1 MDPDSVTARAEARVE
16 GPPVPLGRGPSGQ
29 YGVVTFVIRSA
40 VVADLEVL
48 RGVFRRASLSNEGD
62 QELLLA
68 HPASL
73 VLSDE
78 GVRDGRTR
86 VAIEPGGAIV
96 GFATWISCGEAM
108 EIEDLFVEPQIMRR
122 GIGRALV
129 LDIAD
134 IAKEQSFDRLEVTA
148 NPHAQTF
155 YEDVGFTVDHLVE
168 TQFYPG
174 QRMHRSV
181 P

>member
-1 MDPDSVTARAEARVE
+1 
-16 GPPVPLGRGPSGQ
+16 
-29 YGVVTFVIRSA
+29 VVTIVIRTA
-40 VVADLEVL
+40 VVPDLEVL

-62 QELLLA
+62 RELLLA
-68 HPASL
+68 HPDSL

-78 GVRDGRTR
+78 GIRQGRTR
-86 VAIEPGGAIV
+86 VAIEPGGGIV
-96 GFATWISCGEAM
+96 GFATWIICGEAM
-108 EIEDLFVEPQIMRR
+108 EIEDLFVKPQMMRQ

-129 LDIAD
+129 LDITG
-134 IAKEQSFDRLEVTA
+134 IAKEHSFDRLEVTA
-148 NPHAQTF
+148 NPHAQEF
-155 YEDVGFTVDHLVE
+155 YESAGFTVDHLVE